1 MNYKYIYPLFDEE
14 EVEEASD
21 FIMERIIS
29 KSDTSVMKAMREG
42 PDGDMEI
49 VNLNE
54 VPQIILKGLLGNLV
68 FNAYGVNAPMMANYF
83 RVEDTYLKDFE
94 SHILKYLDLSGFAS
108 QSISV
113 DRKDLV
119 LKSLGVAFMKPGFRP
134 VSRWNPKE
142 KWVSMEYT
150 DNKDINLMN
159 PINQCF
165 ATSLSIQSK
174 NPNKYVI
181 ANKFIDMLDRM
192 SYKYTIINK
201 QESTGNVLG
210 LRIEVLPA
218 RSYQPIIKLAQLIH
232 KYF

>member
-14 EVEEASD
+14 DVEEASD

-29 KSDTSVMKAMREG
+29 KSDTSMMKAMREG

-49 VNLNE
+49 VDLNE
-54 VPQIILKGLLGNLV
+54 VPQTILKGLLSNLV
-68 FNAYGVNAPMMANYF
+68 FNAYGVNAPLMANYF
-83 RVEDTYLKDFE
+83 RVEDVYLKDFE
-94 SHILKYLDLSGFAS
+94 SHILKYLDLNGFIS

-113 DRKDLV
+113 DRKDIV
-119 LKSLGVAFMKPGFRP
+119 LKSLGAAFKKPGFQP
-134 VSRWNPKE
+134 VSRWNPEE

-150 DNKDINLMN
+150 DNENINLMN

-174 NPNKYVI
+174 NPNKYII
-181 ANKFIDMLDRM
+181 ANKFIDMIDKM
-192 SYKYTIINK
+192 GYKYTIIDK
-201 QESTGNVLG
+201 QESTGNVLR
-210 LRIEVLPA
+210 LQIEVLPVK
-218 RSYQPIIKLAQLIH
+218 SYQPIIKLAQLIH